1 MALKE
6 IDKWYN
12 HVASAFSD
20 LVYKDSDLCGF
31 YLVTFWYICKRE
43 RERKKDRYTES
54 ERVRETGNEKM

>member
-20 LVYKDSDLCGF
+20 LIYKDSDLCGF

-43 RERKKDRYTES
+43 S
-54 ERVRETGNEKM
+54 ERQRAREWERQEMRKCKHIT

>member
-20 LVYKDSDLCGF
+20 LIYKDSDLSGF

-43 RERKKDRYTES
+43 RERES
-54 ERVRETGNEKM
+54 ERDRKWENVNT